1 MLTHCLVT
9 SDDSRHNEL
18 RDLTAALLQQACHD
32 VKIEP
37 PLEPLTGEGFS
48 ARSANTSQEARLD
61 ISARGLF
68 VPYQKVFADVR
79 VVNPT
84 AKRYELQSPEQ
95 IMESHANEKKRH
107 YCRRVLEVENA
118 TFCPLI
124 FTTNG
129 GMGRECIVFYNR
141 LAQELASKWGTLQSQ
156 TIAWMRTRLSFALCR
171 SAHMC
176 IRGSR
181 RWNVKVPVDQDQVE
195 LFAR

>member
-1 MLTHCLVT
+1 M
-9 SDDSRHNEL
+9 
-18 RDLTAALLQQACHD
+18 
-32 VKIEP
+32 K
-37 PLEPLTGEGFS
+37 
-48 ARSANTSQEARLD
+48 
-61 ISARGLF
+61 
-68 VPYQKVFADVR
+68 
-79 VVNPT
+79 
-84 AKRYELQSPEQ
+84 
-95 IMESHANEKKRH
+95 SHANEKKRH

-124 FTTNG
+124 FITNG
-129 GMGRECIVFYNR
+129 MSRECIVFYNR

-195 LFAR
+195 LVIDTYYVKTIALP